1 MQNAVLDGITL
12 EYEVRGVGEPV
23 VLIHLA
29 PYADSFLPL
38 MAQPGL
44 AGYQLIRYRRRG
56 YGSSSKQAGRVT
68 IPENAR
74 DLADLLQFLGIER
87 AHVVGHSYGGLVGLQ
102 LALDRP
108 AVAGSLVLME
118 PALRS
123 AALRDNLAGPAVE
136 DLNRRMSVGFQRY
149 RDGDREG
156 AVEGFLGA
164 TFGPGYR
171 QQLEQVL
178 PGWWDQTVR
187 TADAFFGAE
196 LPELQSWEFG
206 PSQAR
211 RVTAPVLSVR
221 GSSSDPAFVAFER
234 LLREWFPQLE
244 TAEIAGVDHRL
255 HLQGPEGIAAALAEF
270 FIRHPLE

>member
-1 MQNAVLDGITL
+1 MQSTVLDGIGFD
-12 EYEVRGVGEPV
+12 YEVRGVGEPV

-38 MAQPGL
+38 MDQPAL
-44 AGYQLIRYRRRG
+44 TGYQLVRYRRRG
-56 YGSSSKQAGRVT
+56 YGSSSQQAGRVT
-68 IPENAR
+68 VADNAR
-74 DLADLLQFLGIER
+74 DLAGLLQVLRIGR

-108 AVAGSLVLME
+108 DVAGSLVLME
-118 PALRS
+118 PALRT
-123 AALRDNLAGPAVE
+123 AALRAGLADPAVE
-136 DLNRRMSVGFQRY
+136 DLHRRMSAGFQRY
-149 RDGDREG
+149 RGGDREG

-164 TFGPGYR
+164 TFGLGYR

-178 PGWWDQTVR
+178 PGWWDQSIG
-187 TADAFFGAE
+187 TADAFFGGEVPE
-196 LPELQSWEFG
+196 LPSWEFG

-221 GSSSDPAFVAFER
+221 GSASDPAFAVFEQ

-255 HLQGPEGIAAALAEF
+255 HLQRPEGVGAALAEF
-270 FIRHPLE
+270 FTRHPLE

>member
-1 MQNAVLDGITL
+1 MRSAVLDGVTL
-12 EYEVRGVGEPV
+12 DYEVRGAGDPV

-38 MAQPGL
+38 MDQPAL
-44 AGYQLIRYRRRG
+44 SDYRLIRYRRRG
-56 YGSSSKQAGRVT
+56 YGSSPGKADRVT

-74 DLADLLQFLGIER
+74 DLAGLLRFLGIRR

-102 LALDRP
+102 LAVDHP
-108 AVAGSLVLME
+108 EAAGSLVLME
-118 PALRS
+118 PALRT
-123 AALRDNLAGPAVE
+123 AALQGGLADPAVE
-136 DLNRRMSVGFQRY
+136 DLHRRMSAGFQRY
-149 RDGDREG
+149 RGGDREG

-178 PGWWDQTVR
+178 PGWWDQAVR

-196 LPELQSWEFG
+196 MPELQSWEFG

-221 GSSSDPAFVAFER
+221 GSSSDPAFVTFER

-244 TAEIAGVDHRL
+244 TAEVAGVDHRL
-255 HLQGPEGIAAALAEF
+255 HLQAPEGVAAALAEF
-270 FIRHPLE
+270 FTRHPLR